1 VDDKENLY
9 RICKTS
15 RFIKFVKDG
24 KWGQSMNARQTKKV
38 LKKQIGKL
46 QSDNDL
52 MRRIIA
58 NSPKMQELYDLYNKP
73 TFVTH
78 TTMQFQ
84 EFKAKRMI
92 PVYMADVEG
101 IIEHTK
107 QAVAKDLLEGI
118 KDNITYEVA
127 AEHRP
132 TSITASIFI
141 GRK

>member
-1 VDDKENLY
+1 
-9 RICKTS
+9 
-15 RFIKFVKDG
+15 
-24 KWGQSMNARQTKKV
+24 MNARQIKKY
-38 LKKQIGKL
+38 LKKQIAKL

-58 NSPKMQELYDLYNKP
+58 DSPKMQELYDVYTKP
-73 TFVTH
+73 CNVTH
-78 TTMQFQ
+78 TTLPFQ
-84 EFKAKRMI
+84 EFKVKRMI

-107 QAVAKDLLEGI
+107 QSVAKDLFEGI
-118 KDNITYEVA
+118 KENITYEID

-132 TSITASIFI
+132 TLITGSIFV

>member
-1 VDDKENLY
+1 
-9 RICKTS
+9 
-15 RFIKFVKDG
+15 
-24 KWGQSMNARQTKKV
+24 MNARQTKKV

-58 NSPKMQELYDLYNKP
+58 SSPTMQELYDLYNKP
-73 TFVTH
+73 KFVTH
-78 TTMQFQ
+78 TTMQIQ
-84 EFKAKRMI
+84 EYKVNRMI

-132 TSITASIFI
+132 TSITASIFV